1 MTVGETLNVGAV
13 SIDVTGTMIHS
24 PQLAEIYSAVLSRH
38 GAEIPAERLRELI
51 PTVWQEFSCRASEGR
66 DRFADHPEGDRG
78 WWEDYMERICD
89 LGEVESPGPFAAAEL
104 YDRFAQADAWAI
116 YDDVLPAL
124 AALAEAGFRLIVTSN
139 WDPRLP
145 SILDRLDLTRWFE
158 AIVYSGEVGF
168 EKPHQQIFRSTL
180 EELDLPPAAVV
191 HVGDRRL
198 DDVEGPQ
205 AVGMPA
211 LLIDRRRDRG
221 DLADLR
227 ELLDRLRLVESVL
240 S

>member
-24 PQLAEIYSAVLSRH
+24 PRLAEIYSSVLARH
-38 GAEIPAERLRELI
+38 GADISAERLRELI
-51 PTVWQEFSCRASEGR
+51 PTVWQEFSCRVSEGR
-66 DRFADHPEGDRG
+66 DRFADHPQGDRG
-78 WWEDYMERICD
+78 WWEDYMDRICD
-89 LGEVESPGPFAAAEL
+89 LGEVENPGPFAAAEL
-104 YDRFAQADAWAI
+104 YDRFAQADAWTV

-124 AALAEAGFRLIVTSN
+124 AGLAEAGFRLIVTSN

-145 SILDRLDLTRWFE
+145 SILDRLDLARWFE
-158 AIVYSGEVGF
+158 AIVYSGAVGF
-168 EKPHQQIFRSTL
+168 EKPHQQIFRVML
-180 EELDLPPAAVV
+180 EELRLPPGAVV

-205 AVGMPA
+205 AVGIPA
-211 LLIDRRRDRG
+211 LLLDRRKGGG
-221 DLADLR
+221 DLSDLR
-227 ELLDRLRLVESVL
+227 DLLGRLRLVESVL